1 MHYNTVFQQL
11 FNLIPRHRFE
21 KSVEILGGDRYCKH
35 FSAWKQCLTL
45 LYAQITGKDSLREIE
60 TGLLANQKNLY
71 HLGMEAVPRSTLSEA
86 MNRRDPEIFKALFEE
101 MLDRVLKLSP
111 KHRFKFNNPLYAI
124 DSTTIPLCLSVY
136 DWAHYR
142 KEKGAIKLH
151 TQLDLSGNLP
161 CFVRMSNG
169 KMSDIRAAK
178 EHIVIVPD
186 SIYCFDKGYYDLNWF
201 RQIENQDAFF
211 VTRIKDNAKIEFV
224 GQHRE
229 PRPQCGIVRDEVIW
243 YEARPSIRKY
253 PGELRLIEYHDPAT
267 GKTYRFMTNNFKLAA
282 GSIAEIY
289 RQRWQIELFFKWIKQ
304 NLKIKSFLGTSPN
317 AVMTQIWVAMI
328 HYLLVAYLQFLH
340 KFNLTLT
347 EITRRIRD
355 TLMQRLALLEVL
367 SLERRIIEKP
377 PDWNSFNG
385 QQELFPDFLC

>member
-1 MHYNTVFQQL
+1 
-11 FNLIPRHRFE
+11 
-21 KSVEILGGDRYCKH
+21 
-35 FSAWKQCLTL
+35 
-45 LYAQITGKDSLREIE
+45 
-60 TGLLANQKNLY
+60 
-71 HLGMEAVPRSTLSEA
+71 MEAVPRSTLSEA
-86 MNRRDPEIFKALFEE
+86 MNRRDPKIFKALFEE

-111 KHRFKFNNPLYAI
+111 KHPFKFNNPFYAI

-151 TQLDLSGNLP
+151 PQLDLSGNLP

-229 PRPQCGIVRDEVIW
+229 PRPQCGILRDEVIW
-243 YEARPSIRKY
+243 YEARQSIRKY
-253 PGELRLIEYHDPAT
+253 PGELRLIEYRDPAT

-317 AVMTQIWVAMI
+317 AVMAQIWVAMI

-355 TLMQRLALLEVL
+355 TLMQRLSLLEVL
-367 SLERRIIEKP
+367 SLERKIIEKP
-377 PDWNSFNG
+377 PDWNCFDG
-385 QQELFPDFLC
+385 QQVLFPGFLC